1 MEINYAKYVRPE
13 LVLEGLT
20 DAAVRLAEIL
30 QTEASGVRDGSGVWE
45 GSDVLG
51 YALNELAPKVAELAR
66 LYCDATRP
74 MPLKDGFGEESL
86 PF

>member
-1 MEINYAKYVRPE
+1 MAINYAKYVRPE

-20 DAAVRLAEIL
+20 DAAARLAGIL
-30 QTEASGVRDGSGVWE
+30 RSEASGVRNGSGVWE

-51 YALNELAPKVAELAR
+51 YALCELAPEVATLAR
-66 LYCDATRP
+66 LYCNSVEYHAR
-74 MPLKDGFGEESL
+74 LE